1 MPRPGFRPPG
11 TCPVSS
17 VTRTGSGIG
26 SRPSPG
32 IAHSAVPTPA
42 LLAEQPDTGDT
53 ATTALDALSTR
64 NAIAMI
70 ASLPCDQ
77 AEAVLLRAVVGLDAR
92 TAGEVLGKR
101 AGTVRVAAH
110 RGLERLAKQLH
121 HAQRAPDGS
130 DG

>member
-1 MPRPGFRPPG
+1 M
-11 TCPVSS
+11 
-17 VTRTGSGIG
+17 
-26 SRPSPG
+26 
-32 IAHSAVPTPA
+32 PTPA

-77 AEAVLLRAVVGLDAR
+77 AEAVLLRAVVGLDVR

-101 AGTVRVAAH
+101 AGTVPVAAH
-110 RGLERLAKQLH
+110 RGLKRLAKQLH
-121 HAQRAPDGS
+121 HVQGAPDGS